1 MRRTPPRSFIP
12 SAPRS
17 VLRLRA
23 GAKLFQKDLR
33 ERREMLVSSG
43 GGGGVLQLLTR
54 EAEAPGFPFTAF

>member
-17 VLRLRA
+17 VLRLRE
-23 GAKLFQKDLR
+23 GATLFQKDLR

-43 GGGGVLQLLTR
+43 GGGGVRSFLWGGQRHQDSPSTS
-54 EAEAPGFPFTAF
+54 F